1 VPSLRGP
8 AVPAGRLAQLVQP
21 VLELGGPGLG
31 GPGLGGPGLGG
42 LDPGGLVLR
51 PWRPADAAAVVA
63 AYADPGIQR
72 WHVRSMTVAEAG
84 AWISAWPHRWNTET
98 GAGWAVA
105 GPAGVLG
112 QISLRRVDL
121 AEGLGELSYW
131 VLPAARGQ
139 RVATRA
145 LGTLTDWAFGPLG
158 LHRLELAHSTLNEAS
173 CGVARNAGYLLEG
186 TKRQEVL
193 HTDGWHDMHLHA
205 RLAAGPRPAAEA

>member
-1 VPSLRGP
+1 VPSLRRP
-8 AVPAGRLAQLVQP
+8 AVPPGRLTQLAQP
-21 VLELGGPGLG
+21 VLDLSG
-31 GPGLGGPGLGG
+31 
-42 LDPGGLVLR
+42 PGGLVLR
-51 PWRPADAAAVVA
+51 PWRATDAPAVAA

-72 WHVRSMTVAEAG
+72 WHTRSMTVAEAG
-84 AWISAWPHRWNTET
+84 AWISTWPGRWNAET

-105 GPAGVLG
+105 GPDSVLG

-145 LGTLTDWAFGPLG
+145 LGALTGWVFGPLG
-158 LHRLELAHSTLNEAS
+158 LHRLELAHSTVNGAS
-173 CGVARNAGYLLEG
+173 CGVARNSGYLLEG
-186 TKRQEVL
+186 TKRREAL

-205 RLAAGPRPAAEA
+205 RLATDPPPAGEVQEGGR